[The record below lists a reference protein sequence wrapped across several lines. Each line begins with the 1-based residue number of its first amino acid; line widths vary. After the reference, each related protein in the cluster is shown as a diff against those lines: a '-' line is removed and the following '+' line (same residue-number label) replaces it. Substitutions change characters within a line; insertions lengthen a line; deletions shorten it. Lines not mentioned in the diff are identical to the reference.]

1 MLPFFRRFFMFRIL
15 LILLAVLL
23 TASLLLF
30 SDSARNRAYKLVL
43 GGLLN
48 HDLPEIDIPAAAR
61 AAEAVFLDARE
72 PVEYQVSHIEGALN
86 VGFNHFDLQ
95 SVAHIPK
102 DTPVIVYCSVGFRSE
117 KIAKKMQENGFTAV
131 SNLYGGI
138 FEWVNEGY
146 TVVCNGAPT
155 SRVHAFDRI
164 WGIWLR
170 RGTSVY

>member
-1 MLPFFRRFFMFRIL
+1 MFRIL
-15 LILLAVLL
+15 LILLAVFLV
-23 TASLLLF
+23 ASSPLF
-30 SDSARNRAYKLVL
+30 FGQARNKAYRIML
-43 GGLLN
+43 GGLLK
-48 HDLPEIDIPAAAR
+48 HTVPEIDIPSALQT
-61 AAEAVFLDARE
+61 EGAVLLDTRE
-72 PVEYQVSHIEGALN
+72 PGEYEVSHIEGALN
-86 VGFNHFDLQ
+86 VGFDHFDLQ

-117 KIAKKMQENGFTAV
+117 KIAEKMIGNGFTAV

-138 FEWVNEGY
+138 FEWVNEGH

-170 RGTSVY
+170 RGDRVY